1 MSKILINTL
10 RSSRYVSVSKITN
23 GILVPYNKQVNIRL
37 LKLGLII
44 AIFICIWK
52 MKIIQYF
59 RRIKAEI
66 SLKEN
71 N

>member
-1 MSKILINTL
+1 M
-10 RSSRYVSVSKITN
+10 SVSKITN